1 MLKLIVLILLL
12 VTTSAELNA
21 QTPVTPTDLSALA
34 WMTGHWT
41 GVAGKVEMEEFW
53 LPPKGDSMLGLHR
66 DVANGKTM
74 MFEFLRIDAT
84 LEGITYWAS
93 PRGRAPAT
101 PFRVKELRENYVA
114 FENSQHDFP
123 QRIIYWMEN
132 GALHAKVEGTMNGKA
147 AAEEW
152 SWTKAKN

>member
-1 MLKLIVLILLL
+1 MLKMFVLLL
-12 VTTSAELNA
+12 ISASTFYAA
-21 QTPVTPTDLSALA
+21 QTSVTSDLSALS

-41 GVAGKVEMEEFW
+41 GLDGKVEMEEFW
-53 LPPKGDSMLGLHR
+53 LSPKGNSMLGLHR

-84 LEGITYWAS
+84 PEGITYWAS

-101 PFRVKELRENYVA
+101 PFRLKELRENYVA
-114 FENSQHDFP
+114 FENLQHDFP
-123 QRIIYWMEN
+123 QRIIYWMEKD
-132 GALHAKVEGTMNGKA
+132 GSLRAKVEGTMNGKA
-147 AAEEW
+147 ASEEW